1 MTAFAATSV
10 RRRRPLMWL
19 LAAAGPVRGRLV
31 LAAVLGAAT
40 TAAGIGLLGA
50 SGFLIAR
57 AAEHPGVT
65 ALTIA
70 VVTVRALG
78 VSRGVFRYLERLTAH
93 DVAFRVL
100 GDVRVRIYRRL
111 AQLAPAGLRPLRS
124 GDLLARLV
132 SDVDSTQDLFVRGV
146 VPVVAAALAGGGA
159 VAACAF
165 LLAPAAGTLAVGLL
179 VAGALL
185 PALSAVSARAAGHR
199 TARARGAV
207 SARVVDALAGSAE
220 LHVFGA
226 QDRALAAVA
235 EADAELT
242 AQSRR
247 GALVQAAGTALAS
260 LAAGLT
266 VWAVLLLGV
275 AAVEDGTL
283 GRVPLAVLALTA
295 LAAFEATNALPAA
308 AAQLA
313 ETRAGAARI
322 LDVLDA
328 PDPVAE
334 PPSPAPPPE
343 PPLTV
348 RMRDVRAR
356 YTPDGSLVLDG
367 LDLDLTPGKR
377 VALVGP
383 SGAGKST
390 VAALLLRSLDPA
402 GGTVTLN
409 GTDVT
414 AFAPDQVRR
423 LIGGCPQ
430 DPHIFDAT
438 VRDNLKL
445 ARPQA
450 TDAELADAAARA
462 RLLPWIESLSD
473 GWGTHVGARGA
484 RMSGGERRRLA
495 LARALLAD
503 PALMILDEPTA
514 HLDRPTAA
522 ALTADLLRATRGRT
536 TLLITHDLT
545 GLEEIDEIV
554 VLDAGRVVQ
563 RGTHAELLARPGLY
577 RTLWKC
583 SASDACAVP

>member
-1 MTAFAATSV
+1 MTAIAPLSAH
-10 RRRRPLMWL
+10 RRRPLLWL
-19 LAAAGPVRGRLV
+19 LALAGPLRWRLL
-31 LAAVLGAAT
+31 LAALAGAVT
-40 TAAGIGLLGA
+40 TAAGIALLGA

-78 VSRGVFRYLERLTAH
+78 VGRGLFRYLERLISH

-111 AQLAPAGLRPLRS
+111 AALAPAGLRPLRS

-146 VPVVAAALAGGGA
+146 VPVAAAAVAGGGA

-165 LLAPAAGTLAVGLL
+165 LLAPAAGALALGLL
-179 VAGALL
+179 VAGVLL
-185 PALSAVSARAAGHR
+185 PALSSALARSAGRR
-199 TARARGAV
+199 TAEARGTVA
-207 SARVVDALAGSAE
+207 ARVVDALSGAAE
-220 LHVFGA
+220 LHAFGA
-226 QDRALAAVA
+226 QDRALAKVA
-235 EADAELT
+235 EADAELA
-242 AQSRR
+242 AQTRR
-247 GALVQAAGTALAS
+247 GAFIQAAGAGLGS
-260 LAAGLT
+260 LAAGVT

-275 AAVEDGTL
+275 VAVEGGTL

-295 LAAFEATNALPAA
+295 LAAFEAVAALPTA

-313 ETRAGAARI
+313 ETRGGAARI
-322 LDVLDA
+322 IDVLDA

-334 PPSPAPPPE
+334 PSRPLPPPE
-343 PPLTV
+343 PVLTV
-348 RMRDVRAR
+348 RLRDVRAR
-356 YTPDGSLVLDG
+356 YTPDGPFVVDG
-367 LDLDLTPGKR
+367 VDLDLTPGRR

-390 VAALLLRSLDPA
+390 VAALLLRFLDPA
-402 GGTVTLN
+402 GGTITLN
-409 GTDVT
+409 GADLT
-414 AFAPDQVRR
+414 AYDPDEVRR

-430 DPHIFDAT
+430 DPHIFDST
-438 VRDNLKL
+438 VRENLRL
-445 ARPQA
+445 ARPGA
-450 TDAELADAAARA
+450 TDADMADAAARA
-462 RLLPWIESLSD
+462 RLLPWIESLPD
-473 GWGTHVGARGA
+473 GWDTPVGVHGA
-484 RMSGGERRRLA
+484 AMSGGERRRLA

-522 ALTADLLRATRGRT
+522 ELTADLLRATRGRAI
-536 TLLITHDLT
+536 LLITHDLT

-554 VLDAGRVVQ
+554 VLDGGQVVQ
-563 RGTHAELLARPGLY
+563 RGTHTELAARPGLY
-577 RTLWKC
+577 RTLWEHT
-583 SASDACAVP
+583 AQAEYAGL